1 MVDFLRDKG
10 KILEEIPLKNPGLAI
25 DNLTR
30 ESDRRVYLSMELQPV
45 VGSVRPTN
53 LKALIQEEDLKEDLM
68 MEDMMSKSMS
78 SLTGKSSE
86 NLF

>member
-1 MVDFLRDKG
+1 M
-10 KILEEIPLKNPGLAI
+10 EEIPLKNPGLAI

-45 VGSVRPTN
+45 VGSVRLTN
-53 LKALIQEEDLKEDLM
+53 LKALIQEEDLKEDFM
-68 MEDMMSKSMS
+68 MEDMLSKSMS

-86 NLF
+86 NLFRRIS